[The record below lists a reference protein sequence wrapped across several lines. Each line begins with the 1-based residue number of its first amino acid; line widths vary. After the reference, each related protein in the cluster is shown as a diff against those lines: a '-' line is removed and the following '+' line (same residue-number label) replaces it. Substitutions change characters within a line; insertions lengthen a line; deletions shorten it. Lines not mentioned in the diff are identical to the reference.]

1 MTHWYSIIIER
12 GFSFQMRTYATT
24 DVNDHTIMLTMLNKK
39 IPQAIIIKNFS
50 VSAKVKK
57 LIVDTTNKDHRFIEL
72 SIDKDT
78 RKPDWNSRKV
88 VEVSEALKERSDQL
102 LSQASA

>member
-1 MTHWYSIIIER
+1 
-12 GFSFQMRTYATT
+12 MRTYATT

-57 LIVDTTNKDHRFIEL
+57 IIVDTTNRGHRFVEL